1 MKKTNFDKYL
11 AEQMKEPGFAAAF
24 RKAGA
29 EWDRK
34 LRRQPR
40 VATRRAVS
48 RKS

>member
-11 AEQMKEPGFAAAF
+11 AEQMKEPSFAAAF

-34 LRRQPR
+34 LRRPPR
-40 VATRRAVS
+40 ATVRRDAS